1 MTVETAFYKYENC
14 YPIVNRYSIGDGLA
28 IQIWNDEDGAILN
41 LTVNLPDNGIP
52 PEYDEQYVNTNNF
65 PGAMKLIKKYKL
77 GVPTGIYG
85 ISGFCRYPLVKFD
98 LHRLAELQEKKG
110 AE

>member
-1 MTVETAFYKYENC
+1 MTVETGFYTYENC
-14 YPIVNRYSIGDGLA
+14 YPIMTKYEMGGGLA
-28 IQIWNDEDGAILN
+28 IQIWNDEDGAILS
-41 LTVNLPDNGIP
+41 LTKNLPDIGIP
-52 PEYDEQYVNTNNF
+52 PEHDEQYVDVNGFTD
-65 PGAMKLIKKYKL
+65 AMGLIEKYKL
-77 GVPTGIYG
+77 GVPTGISG